1 MLEQTGTNQII
12 FFNINNLKII
22 LTLSTGELGR
32 KFSLFDSHRCP
43 VTYQN
48 DPTRRCKH
56 LES

>member
-56 LES
+56 L